1 MNRSV
6 SHVGSVATITSS
18 SSGEGLGYLSKLQN
32 QTLEFLFLLCGKVP
46 KNNVANLFVFLFQS
60 IALISL
66 SLDPS
71 FSWSS
76 NTKSI
81 LTAIS
86 VLRGSWKYGGYTSFI
101 AGYSAIGVIPLLIL
115 VLFFYLQSRDNTS
128 NAVIGTYMLFLHFA
142 CKAFFTHIL
151 TVFFTPLKCKF
162 TVGLLA
168 DFPNQKCWDVPNVVL
183 FGLSFLLIS
192 CHLVISIVYSLL

>member
-1 MNRSV
+1 
-6 SHVGSVATITSS
+6 
-18 SSGEGLGYLSKLQN
+18 
-32 QTLEFLFLLCGKVP
+32 
-46 KNNVANLFVFLFQS
+46 FQS

-71 FSWSS
+71 FSWSL

-115 VLFFYLQSRDNTS
+115 VLFFYLQSRDHTS
-128 NAVIGTYMLFLHFA
+128 SAVIGTYMIILHFY

-151 TVFFTPLKCKF
+151 SVFFAPLKCRF
-162 TVGLLA
+162 ATGLLVDFA
-168 DFPNQKCWDVPNVVL
+168 DQNCWEVPNVVL
-183 FGLSFLLIS
+183 FGLSFLL
-192 CHLVISIVYSLL
+192 